1 MKVKCIV
8 SNCIGLTEGGIYE
21 ATPNDNYYRLLND
34 YGFDASVRCSAF
46 DVVDENTLFVSDN
59 TTHPEQPE
67 EYTGGSSS
75 YYKIKVEHP
84 TTLINPYE
92 AECNDVIEA
101 LGMNFAEGN
110 IFKALWRRANAR
122 KSGVK
127 KKGYTDGKYDA
138 EKILFFAE
146 RLLKM
151 EGE

>member
-1 MKVKCIV
+1 MKKVVCV
-8 SNCIGLTEGGIYE
+8 NQPSVGFVIGSTYDVIAETVDSYLINLTPKNPHNNYWVDKSYFREYE
-21 ATPNDNYYRLLND
+21 PQ
-34 YGFDASVRCSAF
+34 
-46 DVVDENTLFVSDN
+46 NTAY
-59 TTHPEQPE
+59 PEQPE

-92 AECNDVIEA
+92 AECNDIIEA

-122 KSGVK
+122 KNGVK